1 MSLSPGWA
9 CPQVLFPQ
17 EREEAWCPQP
27 GLKVC
32 RAQQGHKGQQ
42 QSPVWGSVSKCREP
56 GSWLSPAFSWRPALR
71 PGWVSQAS
79 KGLAGQRL
87 LREARRP
94 RGRQQ
99 RLHQSHLITASGPG
113 SHLVTAR
120 GPGSLVTA
128 SGLGSQDRGKSQ
140 WKQPTDRV
148 PGWGEGRRPGA
159 PNPVLE
165 GSPAC
170 KSSLVPGWRGFSS
183 APGRGEHSDH
193 GFSLGREVPQPGPAG
208 GSHSLPRPLQRL
220 QFQEREEKVPLT
232 G

>member
-113 SHLVTAR
+113 S
-120 GPGSLVTA
+120 
-128 SGLGSQDRGKSQ
+128 
-140 WKQPTDRV
+140 RV
-148 PGWGEGRRPGA
+148 
-159 PNPVLE
+159 
-165 GSPAC
+165 
-170 KSSLVPGWRGFSS
+170 S
-183 APGRGEHSDH
+183 APRL
-193 GFSLGREVPQPGPAG
+193 FSTPKAKLKSHPRTQKPQKATQSSKFCHYRSQKEESRPRTPG
-208 GSHSLPRPLQRL
+208 
-220 QFQEREEKVPLT
+220 
-232 G
+232 